1 MILSM
6 PLRFLGNS
14 QKTVWLEVQLRT
26 IAMDM
31 WASLEHELRYK
42 STRAFSQADANRLR
56 LCSEAVFEVDRE
68 MQNIY
73 KGKPAEYEEGEPES
87 ASEQQSEQ

>member
-1 MILSM
+1 
-6 PLRFLGNS
+6 
-14 QKTVWLEVQLRT
+14 
-26 IAMDM
+26 MDM

-42 STRAFSQADANRLR
+42 STRAFSKEDANRLR

-73 KGKPAEYEEGEPES
+73 KGKPAEYEEGEAES
-87 ASEQQSEQ
+87 AP